1 MKRIDLVDVEWRTKG
16 AKLLDASTT
25 RVRVLTSE
33 VARKAATQIQPR
45 ADQVQELGVHLATR
59 VTEMDEAVQR
69 WSESGQRRLDG
80 VYERWPARG
89 TPQRLAGPD
98 GRQVALYRLPYL
110 DAQDLDKVGQEVG
123 VLGAPLCVFD
133 LMWMGTP
140 DLTTH
145 GTWAEEQVEEHKEH
159 IRDKR
164 VRQEIERAWESYQE
178 VLQSLSK
185 QAKML
190 RTFLAW
196 PLDRHPSSYVQQRLL
211 HSSLSDVEFLAIFY
225 RLLRRPQDER
235 WVEAFVS
242 LGREP
247 GQAED
252 DCVRLILPD
261 WVQIASQGVI
271 FKETPT
277 GAPLKPS
284 AYLRGLTLLHL
295 GHVTVPQLRERF
307 QDRIAESG
315 DEIILK
321 WTVFP
326 RRNRALAIRREEM
339 ALARDEQRN
348 QLHEFP
354 EDRRAEFEQRRAV
367 VDSIRKGKM
376 PVDVQ
381 AELILK
387 AYTAERLET
396 MYRDT
401 LYSLN
406 NDRIRYREWR
416 SQRQNERILAA
427 LLPTVPHRLSGQE
440 TTLLDSERA
449 KTMLSFHG
457 YVVPREAILIG
468 REERTNRP
476 VALAPWQT
484 GHMGIIGMTTV
495 GKSTLAQT
503 ILYRLW
509 MLGLTRRIV
518 VINNK
523 TLVPGE
529 DPEWWELFWRL
540 GGVFITPDEAPT
552 EQEAFDRRLQTHDQ
566 ARYIFYQAQK
576 HKPELD
582 IIFLRW
588 VQSLSKKGEPMMLVV
603 DEVFPWAAATDDRLL
618 ILAEILSQGLGKD
631 TVGIWTTQALTMLDR
646 PDEPMRMAA
655 LMATTQIFCD
665 FFTYDYPILPKLQLL
680 ENEHIVHMISR
691 FWPPGAS
698 APFKGRFVLQVGKWL
713 RDVHSSPT
721 NWEMQLFSRKPLAEV
736 RDLRKHW
743 GV

>member
-1 MKRIDLVDVEWRTKG
+1 MKRINLLDVAWRTKG
-16 AKLLDASTT
+16 SGLLTASTA
-25 RVRVLTSE
+25 RIRVLGSE
-33 VARKAATQIQPR
+33 VARKAATKIQPR
-45 ADQVQELGVHLATR
+45 TDQVQELGFQLAIR
-59 VTEMDEAVQR
+59 VEEMDKAVQR

-89 TPQRLAGPD
+89 TPRCLAGPD
-98 GRQVALYRLPYL
+98 GRQVALYKLPYL
-110 DAQDLDKVGQEVG
+110 DVQDLDKVSQELG
-123 VLGAPLCVFD
+123 VLGAPLCIFD

-145 GTWAEEQVEEHKEH
+145 GTWAEEQVENHKQRV
-159 IRDKR
+159 RDKR
-164 VRQEIERAWESYQE
+164 VRQEIGRAWESYQE
-178 VLQSLSK
+178 VLHSLSK

-190 RTFLAW
+190 RTFIAW
-196 PLDRHPSSYVQQRLL
+196 PLDRDPSSYVRQRLL
-211 HSSLSDVEFLAIFY
+211 SFSLREVEFLPIFY

-242 LGREP
+242 LGRET
-247 GQAED
+247 G

-261 WVQIASQGVI
+261 WVRITSRGVI
-271 FKETPT
+271 FQETPA
-277 GAPLKPS
+277 GAPIRPS

-295 GHVTVPQLRERF
+295 GEMTIPQLRERL

-315 DEIILK
+315 DEVILK
-321 WTVFP
+321 WSVFI

-339 ALARDEQRN
+339 QLARDEQRN
-348 QLHEFP
+348 QLREFP
-354 EDRRAEFEQRRAV
+354 EDRKTEFEQRRAV
-367 VDSIRKGKM
+367 VDSIRKGEM
-376 PVDVQ
+376 PVDVR

-387 AYTAERLET
+387 AYTAERLEA

-416 SQRQNERILAA
+416 SQRQNERILNA
-427 LLPTVPHRLSGQE
+427 LLPTVPHRLSGRD
-440 TTLLDSERA
+440 TMLLNLERA
-449 KTMLSFHG
+449 KPMLSFHG
-457 YVVPREAILIG
+457 YAVPREAILIG

-476 VALAPWQT
+476 VALAPWHT

-509 MLGLTRRIV
+509 MLGLTRRIA

-529 DPEWWELFWRL
+529 DPEWWGVFSRL

-552 EQEAFDRRLQTHDQ
+552 EQEAFARRLQSYNQ
-566 ARYIFYQAQK
+566 ERYIFYQAQK
-576 HKPELD
+576 HKPALD

-588 VQSLSKKGEPMMLVV
+588 VQGLSKKGQPMMLVV

-646 PDEPMRMAA
+646 PNEPMRMAA

-680 ENEHIVHMISR
+680 ESEHIVHMISR
-691 FWPPGAS
+691 FWPPGAA

-721 NWEMQLFSRKPLAEV
+721 EWEMQLFARKPLTEV